1 MTGVWIAVA
10 LAAPAELPVALEPF
24 PGRSVAVGPQGEVHV
39 VGMRAGLLRR
49 LASGSEGPTNLVYL
63 QLTGGEWTEEP
74 IPPPSSYGETW
85 SGNQFEDAAVAVD
98 ADGWPL
104 LVFTEDWQ
112 PSASEH
118 LTAIYL
124 ARRGPGGWKTVELDG
139 YAGQLDGVGLSVH
152 EDGWTVAGMFSSGEW
167 HGIVRW
173 EPGEGAVMWART
185 SRLASELAL
194 VEGSA
199 GRQAVYRVLDD
210 VFLVGPDGESQKI
223 ATRSAR
229 QVSAVARGEELHWLR
244 YDPGQER
251 PYGGV
256 LRSAGEKVEASLD
269 KKEAGWNNTAAVGP
283 DGRVLAAWYYRRNA
297 FNKGLTVAELD
308 EEGKWQSWVQLR
320 DEDRNVGLL
329 PTLAVGADGTLAL
342 AALDR
347 SAHRLEVHTFSSV
360 EQARQAAVPPAG
372 DWTDR
377 YRRVDL
383 FTYGGG
389 WLQSWMATTGA
400 PEEAEY
406 DEDVR
411 PMDGTLLLEPALG
424 LQGGL
429 AGRIGRFDLALEYLK
444 REGGHLKE
452 TVDKLEN
459 LAGKVGIDKFPFP
472 GSRAQVHF
480 HSVEMS
486 GAYRRGPGRLVS
498 AELSERDLQIRYL
511 GKGDWYVGLGY
522 RVIRAPQ
529 DVYRVKMGRGKAPD
543 TVLASW
549 NTDGR
554 LGTTSVIVG
563 RSIID
568 YLGRYEIGYV
578 GPYMDVQ
585 LGAGLVA
592 GRFEV
597 RDDTLRGSALSCN
610 GRADLGLVAY
620 RRFRSWRGV
629 GFFAQAGLRGDGT
642 LTGVPPGEAGET
654 ELVFRRRDGR
664 IGPFLNLGAVF

>member
-1 MTGVWIAVA
+1 MTGLWVAVA
-10 LAAPAELPVALEPF
+10 AAAPGELPVAIEPF
-24 PGRSVAVGPQGEVHV
+24 AGRSVAVGPEGSVHV
-39 VGMRAGLLRR
+39 VGRRVGPLRGL
-49 LASGSEGPTNLVYL
+49 TDLVYL
-63 QLTGGEWTEEP
+63 ELSDGEWAEET
-74 IPPPSSYGETW
+74 IPPPRSYGESW
-85 SGNQFEDAAVAVD
+85 SGNRFEDAAVAVD
-98 ADGWPL
+98 AEGWPL
-104 LVFTEDWQ
+104 VVFTEDWQ
-112 PSASEH
+112 PSADEH

-124 ARRGPGGWKTVELDG
+124 ARRGPRGWSTVELEG
-139 YAGQLDGVGLSVH
+139 YAGRLQSVSLSAH
-152 EDGWTVAGMFSSGEW
+152 ERGWTVAGLLSSEW
-167 HGIVRW
+167 SGLVRW
-173 EPGEGAVMWART
+173 GPEEGPVTWARA
-185 SRLASELAL
+185 SRLASELSL

-199 GRQAVYRVLDD
+199 GRQAVYRVLDE
-210 VFLVGPDGESQKI
+210 VFLVGADGESHKI

-244 YDPGQER
+244 YDPAQER

-256 LRSAGEKVEASLD
+256 LRSGGEKVEAALD
-269 KKEAGWNNTAAVGP
+269 EREAGWNNTATVGP

-297 FNKGLTVAELD
+297 FNKGVTVAELD
-308 EEGKWQSWVQLR
+308 EEGQWQSWVQLR
-320 DEDRNVGLL
+320 EAERNVGQR
-329 PTLAVGADGTLAL
+329 PTLAVGADGTMAL

-347 SAHRLEVHTFSSV
+347 SAHRLEVHTFPSV
-360 EQARQAAVPPAG
+360 DEARLAAVPPAG

-389 WLQSWMATTGA
+389 WLQGWQATTRA
-400 PEEAEY
+400 PEEAAYAE
-406 DEDVR
+406 EVR
-411 PMDGTLLLEPALG
+411 RRDGTLLLEPALG

-444 REGGHLKE
+444 REGGRLKE
-452 TVDKLEN
+452 TVDELEN

-486 GAYRRGPGRLVS
+486 GARAR
-498 AELSERDLQIRYL
+498 LSERDLQIRYL

-522 RVIRAPQ
+522 RVVRAPQ
-529 DVYRVKMGRGKAPD
+529 DVYRIERGRGKAED

-549 NTDGR
+549 DTDAR
-554 LGTTSVIVG
+554 LGTTSVIAG

-578 GPYMDVQ
+578 GPYVDVQ

-597 RDDTLRGSALSCN
+597 RDDTLRGSALACN
-610 GRADLGLVAY
+610 GRADVGLVAY
-620 RRFRSWRGV
+620 RRFRSLRGA

-642 LTGVPPGEAGET
+642 LTGVPPAEAGET
-654 ELVFRRRDGR
+654 ELVFERRDGR
-664 IGPFLNLGAVF
+664 LGPFSNVGVVF